1 MMESILQEDIPYRVV
16 EYLESDG
23 EAYIDTGICPADISP
38 VLEVEMYKKNLSSI
52 YYVIGSDGS
61 GNTRFS
67 IGIVRSTSIEVRVGD
82 YRQVTN
88 KDERFY
94 RIKLNSITG
103 QCHIDDALVYTGSKN
118 AANNTYPILLF
129 TSSTSTGTVRAIA
142 KGVGIARFRLLDGSR
157 LVADY
162 YPVDVD
168 GVGYYYDKVTKTL
181 HGNAAPSGAFIIGG
195 GNWLIINTL
204 CCPQEERRAA

>member
-1 MMESILQEDIPYRVV
+1 MGNYRHRMMESILQEDIPYRVV

-38 VLEVEMYKKNLSSI
+38 VLEVEMYKKNLSAI
-52 YYVIGSDGS
+52 YYVVGSDGS

-67 IGIVRSTSIEVRVGD
+67 IGIVRSTSIEVRVGV
-82 YRQVTN
+82 YRQVKN

-103 QCHIDDALVYTGSKN
+103 QCYIDDALVYTSGYKN

-129 TSSTSTGTVRAIA
+129 TSSGSAGDVRAIA
-142 KGVGIARFRLLDGSR
+142 EGVRIARFRLWDKSG

-162 YPVDVD
+162 YPVVVD
-168 GVGYYYDKVTKTL
+168 GIGYMYDKVTKTL

-195 GNWLIINTL
+195 G
-204 CCPQEERRAA
+204 

>member
-1 MMESILQEDIPYRVV
+1 MMATYEDRGIPYQRV

-38 VLEVEMYKKNLSSI
+38 VLEVEMYKKNQSAI

-67 IGIVRSTSIEVRVGD
+67 IGIIRSTSIEVRVGV

-103 QCHIDDALVYTGSKN
+103 QCYIDDALVYTSGYKN

-129 TSSTSTGTVRAIA
+129 TSSASTGVVRAIA
-142 KGVGIARFRLLDGSR
+142 KGVRIARFRLWNKSG

-162 YPVDVD
+162 YPVVVD
-168 GVGYYYDKVTKTL
+168 GIGYMYDKVTRRL
-181 HGNAAPSGAFIIGG
+181 IGNAGTGSFILGG
-195 GNWLIINTL
+195 VVND
-204 CCPQEERRAA
+204 